1 MKIAINNVFSVILTT
16 IIYLLG
22 GIDIALQSLLI
33 VIVIDYLTGIA
44 SAIYNKKLSSKMGFK
59 GIIKKFCYLLVV
71 ALSVVIDNLLGQSG
85 LIRSLV
91 IYFFVANDGLS
102 IVENMAEMNIKLP
115 QKLIDALEQ
124 IKKKG
129 EWYDLKRINYRAK
142 KLYIKRNTI

>member
-16 IIYLLG
+16 FIYLLG

-44 SAIYNKKLSSKMGFK
+44 SAIYNKELSSKLGFK
-59 GIIKKFCYLLVV
+59 GIIKKFSYLLVV

-85 LIRSLV
+85 LIRTLV

-102 IVENMAEMNIKLP
+102 IIENMAEMNIKLP

-124 IKKKG
+124 IKSKG
-129 EWYDLKRINYRAK
+129 E
-142 KLYIKRNTI
+142 

>member
-1 MKIAINNVFSVILTT
+1 MKHLMNDIFSVILTS

-33 VIVIDYLTGIA
+33 IIIVDYITGIA
-44 SAIYNKKLSSKMGFK
+44 SAIYNKELSSKIGFK
-59 GIIKKFCYLLVV
+59 GILKKFSYLCVV
-71 ALSVVIDNLLGQSG
+71 ALSVVIDNLTGQSG
-85 LIRSLV
+85 LIRTLV

-102 IVENMAEMNIKLP
+102 IIENMAEMNIKLP

-129 EWYDLKRINYRAK
+129 E
-142 KLYIKRNTI
+142 

>member
-1 MKIAINNVFSVILTT
+1 MKHLINDIARVILTT
-16 IIYLLG
+16 TVYLLG
-22 GIDIALQSLLI
+22 GFDIALQSLLI

-44 SAIYNKKLSSKMGFK
+44 SAIYNKELSSKIGLK

-102 IVENMAEMNIKLP
+102 IIENMAEMNVKLP
-115 QKLIDALEQ
+115 QKLIDSLEQ
-124 IKKKG
+124 IRKKG
-129 EWYDLKRINYRAK
+129 E
-142 KLYIKRNTI
+142 

>member
-16 IIYLLG
+16 FIYLLG

-44 SAIYNKKLSSKMGFK
+44 SAIYNKELSSKMGFK
-59 GIIKKFCYLLVV
+59 GIIKKFSYLLVV

-85 LIRSLV
+85 LIRTLV

-102 IVENMAEMNIKLP
+102 IIENMAEMNIKLP

-129 EWYDLKRINYRAK
+129 E
-142 KLYIKRNTI
+142 

>member
-1 MKIAINNVFSVILTT
+1 MKHLISNVFSVILTT
-16 IIYLLG
+16 IVYLLG

-44 SAIYNKKLSSKMGFK
+44 SAIYNKELSSKIGFK
-59 GIIKKFCYLLVV
+59 GIIKKFSYLLVI

-102 IVENMAEMNIKLP
+102 IIENMAEMNVKLP
-115 QKLIDALEQ
+115 QKLIDTLEQ

-129 EWYDLKRINYRAK
+129 E
-142 KLYIKRNTI
+142 

>member
-16 IIYLLG
+16 FIYLLG
-22 GIDIALQSLLI
+22 GIDVALQSLLI

-44 SAIYNKKLSSKMGFK
+44 SAIYNKELSSKLGFK
-59 GIIKKFCYLLVV
+59 GIIKKFSYLLVV

-85 LIRSLV
+85 LIRTLV

-129 EWYDLKRINYRAK
+129 E
-142 KLYIKRNTI
+142 

>member
-1 MKIAINNVFSVILTT
+1 MKHLISDILSVILTT
-16 IIYLLG
+16 TVYLLG
-22 GIDIALQSLLI
+22 GFDIALQSLII
-33 VIVIDYLTGIA
+33 VIIIDYLTGIA
-44 SAIYNKKLSSKMGFK
+44 SAIYNKELSSKTGFK

-102 IVENMAEMNIKLP
+102 IIENMAEMNVKLP

-129 EWYDLKRINYRAK
+129 E
-142 KLYIKRNTI
+142 

>member
-16 IIYLLG
+16 IVYLLG

-44 SAIYNKKLSSKMGFK
+44 SAIYNKELSSKMGFK
-59 GIIKKFCYLLVV
+59 GIIKKFSYLLVV

-102 IVENMAEMNIKLP
+102 IIENMAEMNIKLP
-115 QKLIDALEQ
+115 QKLIDTLEQ

-129 EWYDLKRINYRAK
+129 E
-142 KLYIKRNTI
+142 

>member
-1 MKIAINNVFSVILTT
+1 MKLLISDVLSVILTT
-16 IIYLLG
+16 VVYLLG
-22 GIDIALQSLLI
+22 GVDIALQSLLI
-33 VIVIDYLTGIA
+33 VIVIDYLTGIV
-44 SAIYNKKLSSKMGFK
+44 SAIYNKELSSKVGFK

-102 IVENMAEMNIKLP
+102 IIENMAEMNIKLP

-129 EWYDLKRINYRAK
+129 E
-142 KLYIKRNTI
+142 

>member
-1 MKIAINNVFSVILTT
+1 MKHLINDIGSVILTT
-16 IIYLLG
+16 TVYLLG
-22 GIDIALQSLLI
+22 GFDIAIQSLLI

-44 SAIYNKKLSSKMGFK
+44 SAIYNKELSSKIGLK

-102 IVENMAEMNIKLP
+102 IIENMAEMNVKLP
-115 QKLIDALEQ
+115 QKLIDSLEQ
-124 IKKKG
+124 IEKKG
-129 EWYDLKRINYRAK
+129 E
-142 KLYIKRNTI
+142 

>member
-44 SAIYNKKLSSKMGFK
+44 SAIYNKELSSKMGFK
-59 GIIKKFCYLLVV
+59 GIIKKFSYLLVV

-91 IYFFVANDGLS
+91 IYFFVSNDGLS
-102 IVENMAEMNIKLP
+102 IIENMAEMNIKLP

-129 EWYDLKRINYRAK
+129 E
-142 KLYIKRNTI
+142 